1 MRAYCASESANGP
14 IVLSE
19 QIIYYTVQSNIFYRP
34 VKYRMRQPEAPWM
47 TKRPGKKPRWTRKP
61 EYREEDLIAA
71 ALETFSKHG
80 YKNSSLVDVAKKA
93 GVTKGV
99 VYYYFKDKEHLLV
112 TALTHSLKSVKMV
125 ESQLHQPGLSSR
137 DRLSKALISGWTR
150 WTSPGF
156 ASLYRLFVGEIAHSH
171 PLIYRKWLNNGP
183 IRTSKTLAT
192 IIREGQA
199 AGEFNPDLD
208 PLLVSRFILSSLTS
222 QAVIQPLASKHN
234 TDYCSKE
241 QLLET
246 ALDLFLRSLAITA
259 DKEK

>member
-1 MRAYCASESANGP
+1 MIKA
-14 IVLSE
+14 V
-19 QIIYYTVQSNIFYRP
+19 V
-34 VKYRMRQPEAPWM
+34 
-47 TKRPGKKPRWTRKP
+47 KKPRWTRKP

-80 YKNSSLVDVAKKA
+80 YQNSSLVDVAKKA

-112 TALTHSLKSVKMV
+112 AALTHSL
-125 ESQLHQPGLSSR
+125 ESGKTAETYLLQPGLTNR
-137 DRLSKALISGWTR
+137 ERLRKALISGWTR

-156 ASLYRLFVGEIAHSH
+156 ANLYRLFVGEIAKTH
-171 PLIYRKWLNNGP
+171 PLIYRRWLENGP
-183 IRTSKTLAT
+183 VRTSKTLAA
-192 IIREGQA
+192 IIREGQV

-222 QAVIQPLASKHN
+222 QAVIQPLASRYN

-241 QLLET
+241 QILET
-246 ALDLFLRSLAITA
+246 ALELFLRSLAPGA
-259 DKEK
+259 PKE